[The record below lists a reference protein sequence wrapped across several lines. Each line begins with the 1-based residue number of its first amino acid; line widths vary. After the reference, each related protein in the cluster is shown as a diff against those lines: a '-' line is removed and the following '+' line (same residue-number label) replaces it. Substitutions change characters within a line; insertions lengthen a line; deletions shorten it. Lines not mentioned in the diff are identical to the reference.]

1 MTRGRLL
8 TFAAVASAAV
18 LVWSA
23 SGELAWPA
31 RAWTAALLA
40 LLPPLMVAQA
50 AMLPRLG
57 DVPRASIYL
66 SSVVSL
72 WLLAAVTVV
81 VVLAGGPTLDRIGL
95 RVAPLPATLAWS
107 GGITVAGLLLMA
119 LANRLGLRESP
130 FLWRLLPRTSIEKLQ
145 FVGVSITAGI
155 CEEIVF
161 RGFLIAALRTATGS
175 LVLAVT
181 LSAGVFGVLHAYQR
195 PAGALRA
202 AALGALLALPL
213 LLTGSLLP
221 SMIAH
226 AGIDILAGL
235 WLRDVIASGHDD

>member
-1 MTRGRLL
+1 MTHGRLL
-8 TFAAVASAAV
+8 TFAAVAGAAV

-72 WLLAAVTVV
+72 WLLAAVTVAA
-81 VVLAGGPTLDRIGL
+81 VLAGGPTLDRIGL
-95 RVAPLPATLAWS
+95 RPAPLPATLAWS
-107 GGITVAGLLLMA
+107 GAITVAGLLLMA

-130 FLWRLLPRTSIEKLQ
+130 FLWRLLPRTSTEKLQ
-145 FVGVSITAGI
+145 FVGVSVTAGV
-155 CEEIVF
+155 CEELVF
-161 RGFLIAALRTATGS
+161 RGFLIAALQTATGS
-175 LVLAVT
+175 LALAVT
-181 LSAGVFGVLHAYQR
+181 LSSGVFGVLHAYQR

-202 AALGALLALPL
+202 AALGALLALPF

>member
-1 MTRGRLL
+1 MTGGRLL
-8 TFAAVASAAV
+8 TFAAVAGAAA

-23 SGELAWPA
+23 SGELAWPT

-57 DVPRASIYL
+57 DVPRSSIYL

-72 WLLAAVTVV
+72 WLLAAVTLVV
-81 VVLAGGPTLDRIGL
+81 VFAGGPALDRVGL
-95 RVAPLPATLAWS
+95 RAAPLPATLAWT
-107 GGITVAGLLLMA
+107 GGITAGGLLLMA
-119 LANRLGLRESP
+119 MASRLGLRESP
-130 FLWRLLPRTSIEKLQ
+130 FLWRLLPRTRSEKVQ

-155 CEEIVF
+155 CEELVF
-161 RGFLIAALRTATGS
+161 RGFLIAALQTATGS
-175 LVLAVT
+175 LTLAVA
-181 LSAGVFGVLHAYQR
+181 LSSGVFGVLHAYQR
-195 PAGALRA
+195 AAGALRA
-202 AALGALLALPL
+202 AALGALLAMPL
-213 LLTGSLLP
+213 LQTGSLLP

-226 AGIDILAGL
+226 AAIDILAGL